1 MRAYSMDFREGVAA
15 ARDEGMTTAEAAE
28 LFGCSAAWVRR
39 LMQRR
44 RETDSLEPVQRKM
57 ADQRKLDEQERQRL
71 RKFIEKNPDATLQE
85 LIDALDLKIHPG
97 TLSRTLKTMDLPLK
111 KNPCTPQNKTGRT

>member
-1 MRAYSMDFREGVAA
+1 MDFREGVAA

-44 RETDSLEPVQRKM
+44 RESDTLEPVQRKM
-57 ADQRKLDEQERQRL
+57 ADQRKLDEQERRRL

-111 KNPCTPQNKTGRT
+111 KSPCTPQNKTGRM